1 MTPVA
6 VAFGSNLGDRQRHIA
21 AALERLERLMQ
32 IDRVSGVYET
42 EPMYVEDQPSFLNG
56 VVIGVTNLGPLA
68 FVTGLKAV
76 EKEVGRLDRTK
87 NGPREIDLDLILFGA
102 LTLRSTAQTPV
113 QVPHPRMAE
122 RRFVLEPLAEVAPE
136 AVVPKFGAI
145 AQLLAKDVVQSQS
158 VRRVADAPV
167 PIPSGR

>member
-1 MTPVA
+1 MTPVV

-21 AALERLERLMQ
+21 TALERLERLMQ

-56 VVIGVTNLGPLA
+56 VVIGRTALGPLA
-68 FVTGLKAV
+68 LVTGLKAV
-76 EKEVGRLDRTK
+76 EKEVGRLERTK

-102 LTLRSTAQTPV
+102 LTLRSKAQTPV

-136 AVVPKFGAI
+136 TVVPNIGGVAS
-145 AQLLAKDVVQSQS
+145 LLAKDVVQSQS

>member
-6 VAFGSNLGDRQRHIA
+6 VAFGSNLGDRTRHIA
-21 AALERLERLMQ
+21 KAIERLGQLVQ

-56 VVIGVTNLGPLA
+56 VLTGRTALGPLA
-68 FVTGLKAV
+68 LVKGLKAV
-76 EKEVGRLDRTK
+76 EKEVGRLERTK
-87 NGPREIDLDLILFGA
+87 NGPREIDLDLVLFGA
-102 LTLRSTAQTPV
+102 LVLDSNGQTPV

-122 RRFVLEPLAEVAPE
+122 RRFVLEPLAEVAPDV
-136 AVVPKFGAI
+136 AVPKSSTP

-167 PIPSGR
+167 SIPSA